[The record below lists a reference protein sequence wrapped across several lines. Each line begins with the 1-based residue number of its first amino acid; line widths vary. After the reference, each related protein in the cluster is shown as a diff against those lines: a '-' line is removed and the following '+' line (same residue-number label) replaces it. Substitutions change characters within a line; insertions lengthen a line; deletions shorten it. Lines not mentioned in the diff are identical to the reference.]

1 MYDVLIIGAGV
12 IGASIFRELTKY
24 NLKVAVVEKEND
36 VAMGTTKANSAIIH
50 AGYDPKCGT
59 LMAKYNVRGNDMF
72 EKICSELSVPFKRIG
87 SLVLAF
93 NNEDLKVIKDLFI
106 NGNNNGVKGLEIL
119 NREEVLSLEPNISK
133 EVIGALYAPT
143 AGIIGP
149 FEYTI
154 ALIENGYKNGGD
166 IILESEVVSIDKLE
180 EIFIIKIKDGKEIKA
195 KYIIN
200 AAGIYAD
207 KIHNMICKEKFKIIP
222 RKGEYYVM
230 DKSQGNIV
238 NHTIFPCPSKVGKGI
253 LVTPTVHGNILVGP
267 NAVDLEDKESLNT
280 TSEGLKYIRKSVAH
294 ITEKID
300 FKESI
305 RTFSGLRATSTIND
319 FIIGED
325 SEVKGFIDVA
335 GIKSP
340 GLSSAPAIAEDIIK
354 LLRNSGLNLMKND
367 NFIEVRTQVRM
378 SELSPLE
385 KEELIKN
392 QPLYGRMICRCEGI
406 TEGEIVD
413 IIKNSFGKIT
423 LDGVKRRCRPGMGR
437 CQGGFCGPRVQ
448 EIIARELNIKME
460 DVLLEKNDSI
470 ILYGKSK

>member
-93 NNEDLKVIKDLFI
+93 NNEDLKVIKDLLI

-119 NREEVLSLEPNISK
+119 NKEEVLSLEPNISK

-154 ALIENGYKNGGD
+154 ALMENGYKNGGD

-325 SEVKGFIDVA
+325 SEVKGFIDVS